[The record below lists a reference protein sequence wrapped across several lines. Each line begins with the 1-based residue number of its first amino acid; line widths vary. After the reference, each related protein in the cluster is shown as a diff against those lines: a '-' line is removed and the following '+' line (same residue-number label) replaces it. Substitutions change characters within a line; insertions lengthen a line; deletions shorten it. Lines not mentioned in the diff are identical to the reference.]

1 VNKSKSYRNK
11 NMSVRFQSLQST
23 VRPTDIS
30 ALHDIDHLNPAC
42 FTSNLDGEPI
52 SPNFIRWK

>member
-1 VNKSKSYRNK
+1 
-11 NMSVRFQSLQST
+11 MSVRFQSLQST